1 MISIAPRTSVNGL
14 GQQTQPIRI
23 TSGNVFDDEWDEDIV
38 IGGKKL
44 AGYMEEDEGKKEADR
59 LIKMLDEMD

>member
-1 MISIAPRTSVNGL
+1 M
-14 GQQTQPIRI
+14 GQQSQPIRI

-44 AGYMEEDEGKKEADR
+44 AGYMEEEEGKKEAHR
-59 LIKMLDEMD
+59 LIKMLDDLD

>member
-1 MISIAPRTSVNGL
+1 MNGL

-59 LIKMLDEMD
+59 LVMMLDELD

>member
-1 MISIAPRTSVNGL
+1 VISIAPRTSVNGL

-44 AGYMEEDEGKKEADR
+44 AGYMEDDEGKKEADR